1 MINLKDY
8 INESICEHKMYNFN
22 DSPMDMSQEE
32 EQILTEFRSLINK
45 NTPDSIPNSIIEYV
59 ASHCDKELK
68 SPAEMKQGKSY
79 VTVASYPTAKG
90 FTDFAYY
97 KSFGK
102 RRDKQGWVKSLNK
115 PTPDITTKWEL
126 HSLYSEVG
134 IAYRLQPKESKIGSF
149 DDKTNISN
157 YRIFEISSHFE
168 QFIDKMMN
176 FGKWGS

>member
-1 MINLKDY
+1 MVNLKDY
-8 INESICEHKMYNFN
+8 INESICEHKLYNFN
-22 DSPMDMSQEE
+22 DSPLDMSQEE
-32 EQILTEFRSLINK
+32 EQILAEFRSIINK
-45 NTPDSIPNSIIEYV
+45 WTPDSIPNSIIEYV
-59 ASHCDKELK
+59 ANHCDKELK

-79 VTVASYPTAKG
+79 VTVTAYPVAKG

-102 RRDKQGWVKSLNK
+102 RRDKQGWVKSLHK
-115 PTPDITTKWEL
+115 PTQHVWVL
-126 HSLYSEVG
+126 YSLYSEAG
-134 IAYRLQPKESKIGSF
+134 LSYRMQPQESKIESF
-149 DDKTNISN
+149 DDKNKVSN